1 MSGDI
6 EMDFSGKVALVTGS
20 SRHLGATIAQV
31 LGERGAEVGLHYAS
45 DRDGAQRV
53 GESIRAN
60 GGAAEIFQAE
70 ISRSDDVRRLA
81 AEVLGRFG
89 HVDILVNNVGP
100 YSDVPFANL
109 PVETWDRV
117 MNSGLRAC
125 YLLAQSFA
133 PGMRERRWGCV
144 VNISAGSAFIRVH
157 SVYGLAK
164 AALIHL
170 TESLAL
176 ELAPEIRVNAV
187 APGQIRESDE
197 LNQIDPNYIAK
208 MTEATPLKRL
218 VSRREVADAVCLL
231 CSDLL
236 PSMTGQTLVLDG
248 GVTIPAGR
256 ETPVLNV
263 ST

>member
-1 MSGDI
+1 MSADI

-20 SRHLGATIAQV
+20 SRNLGVTIAQV
-31 LGERGAEVGLHYAS
+31 LGERGARVALHYAS
-45 DRDGAQRV
+45 DREGAQQGV
-53 GESIRAN
+53 ESIRRN
-60 GGAAEIFQAE
+60 GGVADLFQAD
-70 ISRSDDVRRLA
+70 ISAVHDARRLA
-81 AEVLGRFG
+81 AEVLERFG
-89 HVDILVNNVGP
+89 RVDILVNNVGP
-100 YSDVPFANL
+100 YSDVPFAEL

-133 PGMRERRWGCV
+133 PGMKERGWGHV
-144 VNISAGSAFIRVH
+144 VNISAGSAFIRTH

-197 LNQIDPNYIAK
+197 LNQIDPDYIAK
-208 MTEATPLKRL
+208 MTELTPLKRL
-218 VSRREVADAVCLL
+218 VTRREVADAVCLV

-236 PSMTGQTLVLDG
+236 PSLTGQTLVLDG
-248 GVTIPAGR
+248 GVTIPVGR
-256 ETPVLNV
+256 EIPVLNV